1 METKYTPYRAS
12 KAEEVVR
19 VIVSTLEG
27 TFGHDFIAAIQS
39 QFDEIYKLS
48 FKDFSI
54 IEHPDQFAEAIQYAF
69 QTSSDL
75 IMAEI
80 NRKLV
85 ELLSIDL
92 RSSQELVESGAYGF
106 VNLMAKLRRDV
117 LLIED

>member
-1 METKYTPYRAS
+1 METKYTPYRTS

-54 IEHPDQFAEAIQYAF
+54 IEHPDHFAEAIQYAF

-75 IMAEI
+75 IITEI

-92 RSSQELVESGAYGF
+92 RSNQELVESGAYGF
-106 VNLMAKLRRDV
+106 LNLMAKLRRDV